1 MKTIATPSETASP
14 ATSGGSPRVAA
25 DLALTFDDVLLL
37 PGYSEVHPR
46 DVDTTTRLTRDIT
59 LNIPVVSAAMDTV
72 TESALAIAIAQE
84 GGIGIIHKNLPVLEQ
99 VEEVDRVKR
108 SESGMIVNP
117 ITLPPDV
124 PITRALELMEKFRI
138 SGVPITEGK
147 RLVGILTNRDL
158 RFVRGSDLKVK
169 DVMTKEK
176 LITAPVGTTL
186 DEAEQILH
194 KNRIEKLPVVDEH
207 FQLRGLITVKDIQKR
222 IRYPRACKDHLGR
235 LRVGAA
241 VGVGED
247 GLDRAQE
254 LTRAGVDVIVI
265 DSAHGHSKAVLD
277 ATRAVKAKLPNVP
290 LIVGNVAT
298 AEATRDLI
306 AAGAD
311 CVKVGMGPG
320 SACTT
325 RVVAGVGVPQI
336 SAVMECAAAAEPE
349 GVPIIAD
356 GGIKYSGDC
365 VKALAAGAH
374 SVMLGNLLA
383 GTEESPGE
391 TLLLEGR
398 TYKVY
403 RGMGSLS
410 AMSSGRGDR
419 YFQEG
424 VKDLKKLVAEGTSS
438 PAASAPAWATA
449 ASRPS
454 RRYARRPASSES
466 PRPAFARAIRTI
478 SPSPRKRQTTRSVEN
493 AAPRARRGSSKC
505 RVFERGVRAP
515 RGLRRVGVPR
525 GTRGNRYRSA
535 LWTSR
540 GERELK
546 VGQELPDLAGEPP
559 DLIEVLPLAGALPL
573 RIGIE
578 QQILH
583 RA

>member
-1 MKTIATPSETASP
+1 MKTFAAPGEKFATIERSESAPERVS
-14 ATSGGSPRVAA
+14 SGY
-25 DLALTFDDVLLL
+25 ALTFDDVLLL

-46 DVDTTTRLTRDIT
+46 DVDTTTFLTREIT
-59 LNIPVVSAAMDTV
+59 LNTPVVSAAMDTV
-72 TESALAIAIAQE
+72 TESALAIAIARE
-84 GGIGIIHKNLPVLEQ
+84 GGLGIIHKNLPVLEQ

-124 PITRALELMEKFRI
+124 PIARALELMEKFRI

-158 RFVRGSDLKVK
+158 RFVKSHDLRVK
-169 DVMTKEK
+169 DVMTHEK

-186 DEAEQILH
+186 DEAERILH
-194 KNRIEKLPVVDEH
+194 QHKIEKLPVVDD
-207 FQLRGLITVKDIQKR
+207 QYNLRGLITVKDIQKR
-222 IRYPRACKDHLGR
+222 IAYPRSCKDHLGR
-235 LRVGAA
+235 LRAGAA
-241 VGVGED
+241 IGVGPDASE
-247 GLDRAQE
+247 RVAE
-254 LTRAGVDVIVI
+254 LVRAGVDVVVI
-265 DSAHGHSKAVLD
+265 DSAHGHSKAVIET
-277 ATRAVKAKLPNVP
+277 TRAVKSAHPNLQ

-298 AEATRDLI
+298 ADGTRDLI
-306 AAGAD
+306 RAGAD
-311 CVKVGMGPG
+311 CVKIGMGPG

-336 SAVMECAAAAEPE
+336 SAVLECANEAAKA

-356 GGIKYSGDC
+356 GGIKYSGDM

-424 VKDLKKLVAEGTSS
+424 VKDLKKLVAEGIE
-438 PAASAPAWATA
+438 
-449 ASRPS
+449 
-454 RRYARRPASSES
+454 ARVPYKGPLSNV
-466 PRPAFARAIRTI
+466 IYQLI
-478 SPSPRKRQTTRSVEN
+478 
-493 AAPRARRGSSKC
+493 G
-505 RVFERGVRAP
+505 
-515 RGLRRVGVPR
+515 GLRAGMGYCGVSTIEGLR
-525 GTRGNRYRSA
+525 TQTRFVRITQAG
-535 LWTSR
+535 L
-540 GERELK
+540 RESH
-546 VGQELPDLAGEPP
+546 PHDLTITKEAPNYE
-559 DLIEVLPLAGALPL
+559 I
-573 RIGIE
+573 R
-578 QQILH
+578 
-583 RA
+583 